1 MGSSYSNAHCI
12 CCSKQI
18 AVLSGKFVPI
28 EIHADF
34 TDCHIIIRHCQMF
47 GHNGQFFLII
57 GIYRSRMQPHHRK
70 AISFVLRTN
79 TKHGLYGRTIDVGHE
94 DMSYSRCLSAGHHL
108 LQIRLEFIQK
118 RWECESTNLI
128 SLFLL
133 FSGTI
138 IINQAIS
145 TTQVQAFSLGVTPAY
160 FCST

>member
-1 MGSSYSNAHCI
+1 MKNAFQRRCFVRFQYI
-12 CCSKQI
+12 IYIIKCFTTVDNYGQFVFQRPLYLLLKNKLLFFQES
-18 AVLSGKFVPI
+18 FVPI

-47 GHNGQFFLII
+47 GHNGQLFLII

-94 DMSYSRCLSAGHHL
+94 DMSYSRCLSACHHL

-118 RWECESTNLI
+118 KV
-128 SLFLL
+128 
-133 FSGTI
+133 GM
-138 IINQAIS
+138 
-145 TTQVQAFSLGVTPAY
+145 
-160 FCST
+160 